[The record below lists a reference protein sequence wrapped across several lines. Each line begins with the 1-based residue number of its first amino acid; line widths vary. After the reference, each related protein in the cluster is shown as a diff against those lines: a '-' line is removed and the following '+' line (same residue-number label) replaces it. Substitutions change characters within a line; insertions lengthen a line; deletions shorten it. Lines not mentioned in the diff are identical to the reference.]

1 MIMFPKL
8 SEKAVKEINSDSEA
22 FGLFVFGED
31 YRIVT
36 NPQKAINS
44 FMSLFD
50 RKKYPV
56 TREMLF
62 DFLRKGNRFHDDRLR
77 KEKKVSTSDIF
88 SFKDDITK
96 KVVACYKDVDD
107 INYVIDKMCREVLQ
121 CDIILFIGH
130 IHGWFEKGDK
140 P

>member
-1 MIMFPKL
+1 MFPEL
-8 SEKAVKEINSDSEA
+8 SEKAWGKICHSSWADAVDGAN
-22 FGLFVFGED
+22 
-31 YRIVT
+31 
-36 NPQKAINS
+36 N
-44 FMSLFD
+44 FMALFD
-50 RKKYPV
+50 RKEYPV

-62 DFLRKGNRFHDDRLR
+62 DFLSNGNRFHDERLR
-77 KEKKVSTSDIF
+77 RWGEASTPDIF

-96 KVVACYKDVDD
+96 KFIAYYKDVDD

>member
-1 MIMFPKL
+1 MFPKL
-8 SEKAVKEINSDSEA
+8 SERAWDQIR
-22 FGLFVFGED
+22 
-31 YRIVT
+31 RI
-36 NPQKAINS
+36 S
-44 FMSLFD
+44 FYDPTVDERKLPVGDFMALFD
-50 RKKYPV
+50 RKEYPV

-62 DFLRKGNRFHDDRLR
+62 DFLSNGNRFHDERLR
-77 KEKKVSTSDIF
+77 RWGEASTPDIF

-96 KVVACYKDVDD
+96 KFIAYYKDVDD